1 MRCCFSSLA
10 CSLSLLSSIKAKAV
24 EVVSRSTAKVAG
36 APDDACA
43 ALGEE
48 ASVRSW
54 GGGGGGSGGGGGKEG
69 RHRVCCRRPWRGR
82 RRRLAGRDEQLFMP
96 V

>member
-54 GGGGGGSGGGGGKEG
+54 GGGGGGGGGVGCG
-69 RHRVCCRRPWRGR
+69 V
-82 RRRLAGRDEQLFMP
+82 
-96 V
+96 